1 MTPMSEKTSAEAVD
15 GEEVVIHPIEPA
27 QPDPV
32 PVPPTENSPEHVEEV
47 GPSTGSLD
55 LTDTVLDVLTSPNL

>member
-1 MTPMSEKTSAEAVD
+1 MSEKTSAEAVD

-32 PVPPTENSPEHVEEV
+32 PVPPGENSPEHVEEV
-47 GPSTGSLD
+47 GP
-55 LTDTVLDVLTSPNL
+55 